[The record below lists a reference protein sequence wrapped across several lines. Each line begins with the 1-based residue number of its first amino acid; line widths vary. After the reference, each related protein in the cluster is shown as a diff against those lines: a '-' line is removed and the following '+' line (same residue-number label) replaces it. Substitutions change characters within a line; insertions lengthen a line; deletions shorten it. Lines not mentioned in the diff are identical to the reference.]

1 MKPTKFARDKL
12 LNSYEIKNEEN
23 KIDVKY
29 RRVVRNM
36 KQKNEFSSVSEMSS
50 SDQMNQLSNGLA
62 LGLEIGKANSVEI
75 SSSTCN

>member
-75 SSSTCN
+75 SHSTCN